1 MNASLD
7 FPFHGTTL
15 TARSSGALW
24 WADASV
30 LCVSDLHLGKSDRI
44 ARRTGAML
52 PPYETR
58 ETLDAIMAEVES
70 LNPRTVICL
79 GDSFDDL
86 AAADALTDSDRMAI
100 ARLQSGRHWI
110 WIEGNHDPGPVE
122 FGGDH
127 LADVTIGPLTF
138 RHIAT
143 PDTPGEISGHYHPKV
158 RLSLRGRTI
167 SRAAFLVDDTKL
179 LVPAFG
185 AYTGGLCT
193 TNPALSGLMGP
204 GAQAILTGK
213 TVTQLPMPRG

>member
-1 MNASLD
+1 MNNSLE
-7 FPFHGTTL
+7 FPFCGSTL
-15 TARSSGALW
+15 TARASGALW
-24 WADASV
+24 WAEARV
-30 LCVSDLHLGKSDRI
+30 LVVSDLHLGKSDRI

-58 ETLDAIMAEVES
+58 ETLDALASEVES
-70 LNPRTVICL
+70 LNPATVICL

-86 AAADALTDSDRMAI
+86 AAVDALTDSDVMLI
-100 ARLQSGRHWI
+100 TRLQSGRRWV

-127 LADVTIGPLTF
+127 LAELSIGPLTF

-143 PDTPGEISGHYHPKV
+143 GEVAEISGHYHPKV
-158 RLSLRGRTI
+158 RLSVRGRII

-185 AYTGGLCT
+185 TYTGGLCT
-193 TNPALSGLMGP
+193 TDPALSGLMGR

>member
-1 MNASLD
+1 MNNALD
-7 FPFHGTTL
+7 FSFQSTTL

-24 WADASV
+24 WADQRV

-58 ETLDAIMAEVES
+58 ETLDALAVEVEA
-70 LNPRTVICL
+70 LNPATVICL

-86 AAADALTDSDRMAI
+86 AAAEALIDSDRMLI
-100 ARLQSGRHWI
+100 ARLQSGRRWV

-127 LADVTIGPLTF
+127 LADLALGPLVF

-143 PDTPGEISGHYHPKV
+143 DQMGEVSGHYHPKV
-158 RLSLRGRTI
+158 RLPVRGRII
-167 SRAAFLVDDTKL
+167 SRAAFLVDDVRV

-185 AYTGGLCT
+185 TYTGGLCT
-193 TNPALSGLMGP
+193 TSPALSGLMAP
-204 GAQAILTGK
+204 GAQAILTGT